1 MEEWERKNDWNEQ
14 KEVFKSLQG
23 GSLMANRVFVVIKAV

>member
-1 MEEWERKNDWNEQ
+1 MEEWERKNDWNGL

-23 GSLMANRVFVVIKAV
+23 GSLMANKVFMEMKAL